1 MVKDV
6 NATPTS
12 SVWRGKS
19 SPKMS
24 LKIELIT
31 KIELKIELFDKSP
44 PFKFATYGSTFGVG

>member
-19 SPKMS
+19 SPKFS
-24 LKIELIT
+24 SKIELT